1 MKPSHFFLPSLF
13 LSSFFLLLA
22 TVTRAQQITGV
33 WRGKI
38 NGSNTEIKIV
48 KSGDNLVGVAY
59 YYHNRNAFKRYSIK
73 GHFDAN
79 TNSVIWWDEMLL
91 EEKGKKGLLQISA
104 DPAAQLMVADFN
116 CPGGE
121 EMYLDGESSNRDN
134 NTIRNGT
141 VQLEKRKRPLFNDE
155 WDFII
160 DNYLVG
166 ANNPELIDSISSM
179 GITARI
185 PEEPALDASPVAGTN
200 TTKPVGAPVVVA
212 PKPADPAKVET
223 PPVTVKAEPE
233 KPADTPA
240 VAVTAPPV
248 TAPPVAAPPVAAP
261 PSANETKFSGR
272 KNVLQ
277 TVIPITA
284 ATIEM
289 RFYDNAQVDGDSIA
303 LFLNG
308 KMIFQHIRLTDQP
321 YTIKLNAS
329 ELGEDNELVMVAENL
344 GSIPPNT
351 SLMVAIVGD
360 KRYEARL
367 FANEESSALVRIM
380 RQRKEE

>member
-1 MKPSHFFLPSLF
+1 MKQLCLVFSLMLF
-13 LSSFFLLLA
+13 TTLCSNLF
-22 TVTRAQQITGV
+22 AQNITGV

-38 NGSNTEIKIV
+38 NGSNTEIKLI

-59 YYHNRNAFKRYSIK
+59 YYHNRNAFKRYSVK
-73 GHFDAN
+73 GHFDPA

-134 NTIRNGT
+134 KSIRNGS
-141 VQLEKRKRPLFNDE
+141 VQLEKRKKPLFPDE

-166 ANNPELIDSISSM
+166 TNDPELIDSISNM
-179 GITARI
+179 GIGSKI
-185 PEEPALDASPVAGTN
+185 PEEPALDAVAIKPGAQTKDGT
-200 TTKPVGAPVVVA
+200 APVVTA
-212 PKPADPAKVET
+212 PASS
-223 PPVTVKAEPE
+223 
-233 KPADTPA
+233 TPA
-240 VAVTAPPV
+240 VTTPAVTTTVVTPPPTVKPDTVETQVVATPAKPAPSV
-248 TAPPVAAPPVAAP
+248 
-261 PSANETKFSGR
+261 NETKFTTR

-284 ATIEM
+284 QTIEL

-308 KMIFQHIRLTDQP
+308 KLLFQHIRLTDQP
-321 YTIKLNAS
+321 YTIRLNAD

-367 FANEESSALVRIM
+367 FANEQSSAMVRIM
-380 RQRKEE
+380 RPKPGEQ

>member
-1 MKPSHFFLPSLF
+1 MLITTLCSNLF
-13 LSSFFLLLA
+13 
-22 TVTRAQQITGV
+22 AQNITGV

-38 NGSNTEIKIV
+38 NGSNTEIKLI

-73 GHFDAN
+73 GHFDPA

-134 NTIRNGT
+134 KSIRNGS
-141 VQLEKRKRPLFNDE
+141 VQLEKRKKPLFPDE

-166 ANNPELIDSISSM
+166 TNDPELIDSISNM
-179 GITARI
+179 GIGSKI
-185 PEEPALDASPVAGTN
+185 PEEPSLDAVAIKPGTQKN
-200 TTKPVGAPVVVA
+200 DGTAPVVTA
-212 PKPADPAKVET
+212 PASS
-223 PPVTVKAEPE
+223 
-233 KPADTPA
+233 TPA
-240 VAVTAPPV
+240 VTTPAVTTTIVSPPPTEKPDTV
-248 TAPPVAAPPVAAP
+248 ETQVVAAPAKPI
-261 PSANETKFSGR
+261 PSVNETKFTTR

-284 ATIEM
+284 QTIEL

-308 KMIFQHIRLTDQP
+308 KLLFQHIRLTDQP
-321 YTIKLNAS
+321 YTIRLNAD

-367 FANEESSALVRIM
+367 FANEQSSAMVRIM
-380 RQRKEE
+380 RPKPGEQ